1 MYIYFIIMLLSLYL
15 VDVKFKLQIFQ
26 TLFGLMITVIFYIF
40 YIIFTLYD
48 VYLFIK
54 HQYYRY
60 RK

>member
-1 MYIYFIIMLLSLYL
+1 MILSLYL
-15 VDVKFKLQIFQ
+15 VDVKFKLHIFQ

-40 YIIFTLYD
+40 YIIFTLHD

-54 HQYYRY
+54 HQYYGY

>member
-1 MYIYFIIMLLSLYL
+1 MYIYYIIMILSLYL
-15 VDVKFKLQIFQ
+15 VDVKFKLHIFQ

-40 YIIFTLYD
+40 YIIFTLHD

-54 HQYYRY
+54 HQYYGY

>member
-15 VDVKFKLQIFQ
+15 VDIKFKLQIFQ
-26 TLFGLMITVIFYIF
+26 TLFGLLITVIFYIF
-40 YIIFTLYD
+40 YIIFTLHD
-48 VYLFIK
+48 VYSFVK